1 MAGNTIGKLFTV
13 TTSGE
18 SHGPGMAA
26 IIDGCPPG
34 MELSEEDIQQELEK
48 RRPGTSRFTSQRK
61 EPDQVKIMS
70 GIFEGKTTG
79 TPINLVVGNVD
90 QKSKDYSAIKDKFRP
105 GHADFSYYHKYGIRD
120 YRGGGRSSARETVN
134 WVVAGSVASQILKQK
149 GITVSSYVSSVGNV
163 HLSDNMKDLDLD
175 LIYKNEV
182 RCPCVETSMKMKKL
196 IKTCQMKGDS
206 VGGCISTVI
215 KGVPFGLG
223 EPVFNKF
230 QAGLSRGIMSINA
243 SKGISFGTG
252 FTASTKTGSQEN
264 DLFILKSGSI
274 STKTNHS
281 GGVQGGITN
290 GQDVFFHAS
299 FKPASTISKKQTTI
313 DNKMNK
319 IELSATGRHD
329 PCVVP
334 RAVSIVESL
343 TAMIVLDY
351 YLLHKTTK
359 LSDL

>member
-1 MAGNTIGKLFTV
+1 MSSSIGNLFRL
-13 TTSGE
+13 TTFGE
-18 SHGPGMAA
+18 SHGVAVGG
-26 IIDGCPPG
+26 IIDGCPSG
-34 MELSEEDIQQELEK
+34 LSLDFDYIQSCVNK
-48 RRPGTSRFTSQRK
+48 RRPGVEDIFSLRK
-61 EPDQVKIMS
+61 ELDEVEFLS
-70 GIFEGKTTG
+70 GLFDGVTLG
-79 TPINLVVGNVD
+79 TPIAFLIRNIDHN
-90 QKSKDYSAIKDKFRP
+90 SKDYASLKDVFRP
-105 GHADFSYYHKYGIRD
+105 SHADFTYEKKYGIRD